1 MQQHW
6 ILIYG
11 GFCMFWIHRS
21 KSKRCPGCSSSISPL
36 CSVSQT
42 ACSLLSDVV
51 FHLIPPFV
59 TKGEAEAYSAAV
71 SHSSCPRLR
80 NPMDYIAHQA
90 PLSMEFLRQ
99 EYWSGSLFP
108 PPGDLPIPGIEHGSP
123 ALQADSLPSEPPEK
137 PGVYNNL
144 TQTEEWNHNLVQM
157 ELDP

>member
-1 MQQHW
+1 
-6 ILIYG
+6 
-11 GFCMFWIHRS
+11 MFWIHRS

-99 EYWSGSLFP
+99 EY
-108 PPGDLPIPGIEHGSP
+108 
-123 ALQADSLPSEPPEK
+123 
-137 PGVYNNL
+137 
-144 TQTEEWNHNLVQM
+144 
-157 ELDP
+157 